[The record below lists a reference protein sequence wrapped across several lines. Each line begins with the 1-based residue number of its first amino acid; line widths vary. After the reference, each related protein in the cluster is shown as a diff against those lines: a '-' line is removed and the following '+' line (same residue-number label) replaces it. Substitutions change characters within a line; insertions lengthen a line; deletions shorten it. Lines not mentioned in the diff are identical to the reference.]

1 MVALQILALS
11 VRVRVLLSQQ
21 KSESPSVSLFYLF
34 LHYHIFE
41 INMKEVLFWIVGIL
55 AVICIAIACVWGGE
69 IATVNSISS
78 VEGNKYLYRMEYK
91 ASYDLDDLI
100 SRDIDEN
107 AKLLD
112 YVIGR
117 IGKGLPIKIKSAQVA
132 DENGETKTMNCT
144 SFQAAKASGDGFWY
158 GRNYDF
164 FKNPTM
170 VTVSHPKKG
179 YASIAVSDMSHF
191 GYSLEKLPEG
201 FLASLSCLASIYAPV
216 DGINEKGLCTSIMA
230 LPKQASQQDTP
241 KHNVGTTIIMRLWLD
256 RCATVEEALALLET
270 VDVRHDAAVGSG
282 YHYMVAD
289 ASGDCAVV
297 EFDKE
302 DGWKTMIVRKPA
314 GENSM
319 LVTNHLLSEK
329 YYTTVPDE
337 AVGNPHSKSWWRYET
352 AGAYL
357 REHDGKLSLE
367 EAQECL
373 SLVHWKDLVWDNGLV
388 EDTQYSNVYDQ
399 QNITLALRNW
409 NDYDTTR
416 VFGL

>member
-1 MVALQILALS
+1 MKL
-11 VRVRVLLSQQ
+11 
-21 KSESPSVSLFYLF
+21 KS
-34 LHYHIFE
+34 I
-41 INMKEVLFWIVGIL
+41 LFWIIGIL
-55 AVICIAIACVWGGE
+55 AALCVAVICLWYGE
-69 IATVNSISS
+69 IASIRSIRP
-78 VEGNKYLYRMEYK
+78 VDGNQYLYTMEYK
-91 ASYDLDDLI
+91 AAYDLDDLI
-100 SRDIDEN
+100 ANDIDEN
-107 AKLLD
+107 AELLY
-112 YVIGR
+112 YVVGR
-117 IGKGLPIKIKSAQVA
+117 IGKGLPLKIKSAQVA
-132 DENGETKTMNCT
+132 DEDGNTQTMNCT
-144 SFQAAKASGDGFWY
+144 SFQAAKADGNGFWY

-191 GYSLEKLPEG
+191 GYSLEKLPTSA
-201 FLASLSCLASIYAPV
+201 LSSLSCLAAIYAPV

-241 KHNVGTTIIMRLWLD
+241 KHDVGTTIIMRLWLD
-256 RCATVEEALALLET
+256 RCATVQEALDLLET

-302 DGWKTMIVRKPA
+302 DGWKTMIVRKSPD
-314 GENSM
+314 EKHM
-319 LVTNHLLSEK
+319 LVTNHLLSDK
-329 YYTTVPDE
+329 YYTTEPDP

-352 AGAYL
+352 AGAFL
-357 REHDGKLSLE
+357 EAHGGVLTLE

-373 SLVHWKDLVWDNGLV
+373 ALVHWKDLVWENGTV

-399 QNITLALRNW
+399 QAIALYLRNW
-409 NDYDTTR
+409 NDYDTTHQ
-416 VFGL
+416 FHL

>member
-1 MVALQILALS
+1 
-11 VRVRVLLSQQ
+11 
-21 KSESPSVSLFYLF
+21 
-34 LHYHIFE
+34 
-41 INMKEVLFWIVGIL
+41 MKKAIIWIAGIL
-55 AVICIAIACVWGGE
+55 AAICIAIACIWGGE
-69 IATVNSISS
+69 IATIRSIKS
-78 VEGNKYLYRMEYK
+78 VDGNKYLYRMEYK

-100 SRDIDEN
+100 SKDIDEN
-107 AKLLD
+107 AELLD

-117 IGKGLPIKIKSAQVA
+117 IGKGLPLKIKSAQVA
-132 DENGETKTMNCT
+132 DENGEMQTMNCT
-144 SFQAAKASGDGFWY
+144 SFQAAKADGDGFWY

-170 VTVSHPKKG
+170 VTVSHPRKG

-201 FLASLSCLASIYAPV
+201 FVASLSCLASIYAPV

-230 LPKQASQQDTP
+230 LPKQASQQDTE
-241 KHNVGTTIIMRLWLD
+241 KHDVGTTIIMRLWLD
-256 RCATVEEALALLET
+256 RCATVAEALELLET

-302 DGWKTMIVRKPA
+302 DGWKTMIVRKDPA
-314 GENSM
+314 ANHM

-329 YYTTVPDE
+329 YYTTEPDE
-337 AVGNPHSKSWWRYET
+337 SVGNPHSRSWWRYET

-357 REHDGKLSLE
+357 AEHNGVLTLE

-373 SLVHWKDLVWDNGLV
+373 SMVHWKDLVWDNGMV

-399 QNITLALRNW
+399 ANITLSLRNW
-409 NDYDTTR
+409 NDYETTCK
-416 VFGL
+416 FSLSD

>member
-1 MVALQILALS
+1 MKKVIL
-11 VRVRVLLSQQ
+11 
-21 KSESPSVSLFYLF
+21 
-34 LHYHIFE
+34 
-41 INMKEVLFWIVGIL
+41 WIVGIL
-55 AVICIAIACVWGGE
+55 AAICIAVACIWGGE
-69 IATVNSISS
+69 IATIKSIAS
-78 VEGNKYLYRMEYK
+78 VDGNQYLYRMEYK
-91 ASYDLDDLI
+91 AAYDLDDLI
-100 SRDIDEN
+100 SKDIDQN
-107 AKLLD
+107 AELLD

-117 IGKGLPIKIKSAQVA
+117 IGKGLPLKIKSAQVA
-132 DENGETKTMNCT
+132 DENGDMQTMNCT
-144 SFQAAKASGDGFWY
+144 SFQATKASGDGFWY

-191 GYSLEKLPEG
+191 GYSLEKLPTS
-201 FLASLSCLASIYAPV
+201 FVASLSCLASIYAPV

-230 LPKQASQQDTP
+230 LPKQASQQDTE
-241 KHNVGTTIIMRLWLD
+241 KHDVGTTIIMRLWLD
-256 RCATVEEALALLET
+256 RCATVAEALELLET

-302 DGWKTMIVRKPA
+302 DGWKTMIVRKDPSA
-314 GENSM
+314 NYM

-329 YYTTVPDE
+329 YYTTGPDE

-357 REHDGKLSLE
+357 TEHNGVLTLE

-373 SLVHWKDLVWDNGLV
+373 SMVHWKDLVWDNGMV

-399 QNITLALRNW
+399 KNITLSLRNW
-409 NDYDTTR
+409 NDYDTTCT
-416 VFGL
+416 FSLK

>member
-1 MVALQILALS
+1 MKTLKTI
-11 VRVRVLLSQQ
+11 
-21 KSESPSVSLFYLF
+21 F
-34 LHYHIFE
+34 L
-41 INMKEVLFWIVGIL
+41 WIIGVL
-55 AVICIAIACVWGGE
+55 AVLCLAVAIVWGKE
-69 IATVNSISS
+69 IATLRTVHQ
-78 VEGNKYLYRMEYK
+78 VDGNEYLYKMDYK

-100 SRDIDEN
+100 SKDIDSN
-107 AKLLD
+107 AKLLE

-117 IGKGLPIKIKSAQVA
+117 IGKGIPFKIKSAQVA
-132 DENGETKTMNCT
+132 DENGEMATFNCT
-144 SFQAAKASGDGFWY
+144 SFQAAKADGEGFWY
-158 GRNYDF
+158 GRNYDY

-191 GYSLEKLPEG
+191 GYSLDKLPDK
-201 FLASLSCLASIYAPV
+201 FAAKVNCLAAIYAPV

-230 LPKQASQQDTP
+230 LPKQAAQQDSGNH
-241 KHNVGTTIIMRLWLD
+241 KVGTSVIMRIWLD
-256 RCATVEEALALLET
+256 RCATVQEALDLLST
-270 VDVRHDAAVGSG
+270 LDICHDTAVGSG

-302 DGWKTMIVRKPA
+302 DGWKTMIVRK
-314 GENSM
+314 GEDQKSM

-329 YYTTVPDE
+329 YYTTEPDP

-357 REHDGKLSLE
+357 AEHDGTLTLE
-367 EAQECL
+367 QAQECL
-373 SLVHWKDLVWDNGLV
+373 AMVHWKDLVWENGTV

-399 QNITLALRNW
+399 SAITLALRNW
-409 NDYDTTR
+409 NDYETTK
-416 VFGL
+416 VFTLK

>member
-1 MVALQILALS
+1 MKKVIL
-11 VRVRVLLSQQ
+11 
-21 KSESPSVSLFYLF
+21 
-34 LHYHIFE
+34 
-41 INMKEVLFWIVGIL
+41 WIVGIV
-55 AVICIAIACVWGGE
+55 AAICIAVACIWGGE
-69 IATVNSISS
+69 IATIKSIAS
-78 VEGNKYLYRMEYK
+78 VDGNQYLYRMEYK
-91 ASYDLDDLI
+91 AAYDLDDLI
-100 SRDIDEN
+100 SKDIDQN
-107 AKLLD
+107 AELLD

-117 IGKGLPIKIKSAQVA
+117 IGKGLPLKIKSAQVA
-132 DENGETKTMNCT
+132 DENGDMQTMNCT
-144 SFQAAKASGDGFWY
+144 SFQATKASGDGFWY

-191 GYSLEKLPEG
+191 GYSLEKLPTS
-201 FLASLSCLASIYAPV
+201 FVASLSCLASIYAPV

-230 LPKQASQQDTP
+230 LPKQASQQDTE
-241 KHNVGTTIIMRLWLD
+241 KHDVGTTIIMRLWLD
-256 RCATVEEALALLET
+256 RCATVAEALELLET

-302 DGWKTMIVRKPA
+302 DGWKTMIVRKDPSA
-314 GENSM
+314 NYM

-357 REHDGKLSLE
+357 TEHNGVLTLE

-373 SLVHWKDLVWDNGLV
+373 SMVHWKDLVWDNGMV

-399 QNITLALRNW
+399 KNITLSLRNW
-409 NDYDTTR
+409 NDYDTTCT
-416 VFGL
+416 FSLK